1 MRFSEVL
8 EIISE
13 DLRSVEAALK
23 ENTRSD
29 VALIPLIS
37 NYLSGTGGKRIRP
50 ILVLVSSKL
59 CNYRGDKSI
68 IHCCIVEFI
77 HTATLLH
84 DDVVDG
90 SSLRRGHP
98 SANAKWGNEASV
110 LVGDF
115 LFSKSFTLM
124 SNHSDFRIMRSL
136 SKASLCMAEGEVMQ
150 LVNHCD
156 PASTESHYLEVIK
169 RKTAAL
175 IASCCQ
181 IGAILG
187 EVPPE
192 QERALVDFGLKLG
205 MAFQLVDDVLDYS
218 AKEVR
223 LGKRIGKD
231 FSEGNVTLPLI
242 SLYNRCQEEERAWI
256 DQRLG
261 KGDLGPEELKQL
273 LGWMRNYCALES
285 AMELARSL
293 IAQAK
298 ERLSVFE
305 GSLYLEALRSVADY
319 IGERDY

>member
-8 EIISE
+8 EVISE
-13 DLRSVEAALK
+13 DLRNVEAALK
-23 ENTRSD
+23 ENTWSD
-29 VALIPLIS
+29 VALIPLVS

-59 CNYRGDKSI
+59 CNYWGDKSI
-68 IHCCIVEFI
+68 IHSCIVEFI

-150 LVNHCD
+150 LVSHCN

-187 EVPPE
+187 EAPPE
-192 QERALVDFGLKLG
+192 QEKALVDFGLKLG

-231 FSEGNVTLPLI
+231 FHEGNVTLPLI
-242 SLYNRCQEEERAWI
+242 SLYTRCREEERAWI
-256 DQRLG
+256 DQHLG
-261 KGDLGPEELKQL
+261 KGDLGPEELEQL

-285 AMELARSL
+285 ATELARGL

-319 IGERDY
+319 ICERDY